1 MRVSD
6 KWLKEL
12 VSVEDDVNTIAD
24 KMLTIG
30 NEYASIEKLCP
41 ATDLVVGRVVSKH
54 PHPDS
59 DHLNV
64 CEVDLGDKV
73 YQIVCGAP
81 NVEANQKVIVAKI
94 GAKLPG
100 GEIKKSVIRGIE
112 SNGMICSIA
121 ELGLESKYVKEED
134 KKGIHVLN
142 EDAPVGIDA
151 KEYLSLNDTYVDY
164 ELTANRSDL
173 LSMLGMA
180 YEVGAI
186 YDKKVNIP
194 TTTLNE
200 TNEKANDYIDIEC
213 KTNNCS
219 AYMARIVKNVV
230 IKESPEFIKSRLMS
244 AGIRPINNVVDISNY
259 VMIEYG
265 QPLHFFDLDKVG
277 SKVIIRQATKD
288 EKITTLDNIERTL
301 KESDIVICDE
311 YHPIALA
318 GVMGGLDTEVTE
330 ETKNILIE
338 SAIFNPYN
346 IRYTSKEILRSEASM
361 RFEKGV
367 DPKRT
372 KEALNRSAYLL
383 SKYASGDVLSG
394 VVGFNNKD
402 LDDKVIEITKDK
414 INKVLGMEIDKEE
427 IGDIFRRLG
436 FSYKEKDGLFEVYVP
451 SRRLDISIKEDLIEE
466 VGRMHGY
473 ENMVGTLPVM
483 PIKRGRYLPK
493 NKYIKDI
500 KNRLYSLGLNEVI
513 TYSLINKEEI
523 ELFKDKPFEYIKVS
537 SPLTEDKSIM
547 RYSLIPSL
555 LKVADYNISRNIKDV
570 NIFETSKV
578 YYVENDYKEVNKL
591 SILMTGNYMENTWDN
606 KVINCD
612 FYTLKGVLEN
622 LLSYLGLIKRYKLS
636 RENIPSSFH
645 PGVSA
650 EIFIDN
656 VSIGYIGK
664 PHPNVN
670 KKDIYVLE
678 INLDKLFD
686 IQIKPIK
693 SKDAPKYPSVVKDMA
708 FILDNNINA
717 KDVMSTISKNG
728 GRVVTN
734 VDVFDVFN
742 NIEEGK
748 KSIAFKITFQDVTKT
763 LSDEEVINIFNKIIE
778 GVEKEH
784 NGVLRNK

>member
-12 VSVEDDVNTIAD
+12 VNIEDNVEVVAN
-24 KMLTIG
+24 KMLTVG
-30 NEYASIEKLCP
+30 NEYASIEELCK
-41 ATDLVVGRVVSKH
+41 ATNLVVGRVVSKH

-64 CEVDLGDKV
+64 CEVDLGDKI

-81 NVEANQKVIVAKI
+81 NVDANQKVIVAKV

-100 GEIKKSVIRGIE
+100 GEIKQSTIRGIE

-121 ELGLESKYVKEED
+121 ELGLESKYVTEED
-134 KKGIHVLN
+134 KKGIHVLP
-142 EDAPVGIDA
+142 EDAPVGVDA
-151 KEYLSLNDTYVDY
+151 KEYLGLNDTYIDF

-186 YDKKVNIP
+186 YNKKVNLPIN
-194 TTTLNE
+194 TVKE
-200 TNEKANDYIDIEC
+200 INEKTSSLIDIEN
-213 KTNNCS
+213 KTTNCT
-219 AYMARIVKNVV
+219 AYLSRIVKNVE

-244 AGIRPINNVVDISNY
+244 SGIRPINNVVDISNY
-259 VMIEYG
+259 VMLEYG

-277 SKVIIRQATKD
+277 SKVVIREALNG
-288 EKITTLDNIERTL
+288 EKITTLDNVERTL
-301 KESDIVICDE
+301 KETDIVIADE

-318 GVMGGLDTEVTE
+318 GVMGGVDTEVTE
-330 ETKNILIE
+330 NTKNILIE

-367 DPKRT
+367 DSNRT
-372 KEALNRSAYLL
+372 KEALNRAAYLL
-383 SKYASGDVLSG
+383 SEYAGGEVLSG
-394 VVGFNNKD
+394 IVGFNNKD
-402 LDDKVIEITKDK
+402 LSDKEIEITTDK
-414 INKVLGMEIDKEE
+414 INKVLGMTVSKEE
-427 IGDIFRRLG
+427 IGSIFDRLG
-436 FSYKEKDGLFEVYVP
+436 FTYKEKDNIFKVYVP
-451 SRRLDISIKEDLIEE
+451 TRRLDISIKEDLIEE
-466 VGRMHGY
+466 VGRIYGY
-473 ENMVGTLPVM
+473 KNMVGTLPII
-483 PIKRGRYLPK
+483 PIKRGKRIPK

-513 TYSLINKEEI
+513 TYSLVSKEDI
-523 ELFKDKPFEYIKVS
+523 ELFKDKNFEYIKVA

-555 LKVADYNISRNIKDV
+555 LKVADYNISRNVKDV

-578 YYVENDYKEVNKL
+578 YYKEDGYKEVNKL
-591 SILMTGNYMENTWDN
+591 SILMTGSYIENTWNN
-606 KVINCD
+606 KIVSD
-612 FYTLKGVLEN
+612 FYTIKGVLEN
-622 LLSYLGLIKRYKLS
+622 LLTYLGLIKRYKLS
-636 RENIPSSFH
+636 TENIPDSFH

-650 EIFIDN
+650 EILVDN
-656 VSIGYIGK
+656 VGIGYIGK
-664 PHPNVN
+664 VHPNVN

-678 INLDKLFD
+678 LNLDTLFD
-686 IQIKPIK
+686 IQIKNIK

-708 FILDNNINA
+708 FILDNSVQSG
-717 KDVMSTISKNG
+717 DVMTTILRKG
-728 GRVVTN
+728 GKLVTN

-742 NIEEGK
+742 NIEPGK
-748 KSIAFKITFQDVTKT
+748 KSIAFKITFQDVNKT
-763 LSDEEVINIFNKIIE
+763 LTDEEVISAFNKIIE
-778 GVEKEH
+778 SVEKEY
-784 NGVLRNK
+784 NAVLRNK

>member
-12 VSVEDDVNTIAD
+12 VDVEDDVKNIAD
-24 KMLTIG
+24 KMLSVG
-30 NEYASIEKLCP
+30 NEYDSITELCP
-41 ATDLVVGRVVSKH
+41 ATNLVIGRVISKT

-64 CEVDLGDKV
+64 CEVDLGDKI
-73 YQIVCGAP
+73 YKIVCGAP
-81 NVEANQKVIVAKI
+81 NVDVNQKVIVAKI

-100 GEIKKSVIRGIE
+100 GEIKKTTIRGVE

-134 KKGIHVLN
+134 KKGIHILN
-142 EDAPVGIDA
+142 EDAPVGVDA
-151 KEYLSLNDTYVDY
+151 KEYLRLNDTYIDY

-186 YDKKVNIP
+186 YGKKVNIP
-194 TTTLNE
+194 TNKLNE
-200 TNEKANDYIDIEC
+200 IEEKTKDYIDIEN
-213 KTNNCS
+213 KTNNCY
-219 AYMARIVKNVV
+219 AYTSRIVKNVI

-244 AGIRPINNVVDISNY
+244 SGIRPINNVVDISNY
-259 VMIEYG
+259 VMLEYG

-277 SKVIIRQATKD
+277 GKVIIRQATNG

-301 KESDIVICDE
+301 KETDIVICDE

-330 ETKNILIE
+330 NTKNILIE

-346 IRYTSKEILRSEASM
+346 IRYTSKEILRSESSM
-361 RFEKGV
+361 RFEKGI
-367 DPKRT
+367 DPNRT
-372 KEALNRSAYLL
+372 KEALDRAAYLL
-383 SKYASGDVLSG
+383 DKYANGSVLKG
-394 VVGFNNKD
+394 IVGFNNKD
-402 LDDKVIEITKDK
+402 LDDKKIEITIDK
-414 INKVLGMEIDKEE
+414 INKVLGMEVQKEE
-427 IGDIFRRLG
+427 VENIFTRLG
-436 FSYKEKDGLFEVYVP
+436 FTYKKNGDVYTVYVP
-451 SRRLDISIKEDLIEE
+451 TRRLDISIKEDLIEE
-466 VGRMHGY
+466 VGRLHGY
-473 ENMVGTLPVM
+473 ENMKGTLPIV
-483 PIKRGRYLPK
+483 PIKRGRYIAK

-523 ELFKDKPFEYIKVS
+523 ELFKDKPFEYIKTL

-570 NIFETSKV
+570 SIFETSKI
-578 YYVENDYKEVNKL
+578 YYIDEDYKEVNKL
-591 SILMTGNYMENTWDN
+591 SILMTGSYIENSWN
-606 KVINCD
+606 GKMICD

-622 LLSYLGLIKRYKLS
+622 LLTYLGLIKRYTLS
-636 RENIPSSFH
+636 QENIVKSLH
-645 PGVSA
+645 KGVSA
-650 EIFIDN
+650 NILVDN
-656 VSIGYIGK
+656 IVVGYLGK
-664 PHPNVN
+664 PHPNICKYDV
-670 KKDIYVLE
+670 YVLE
-678 INLDKLFD
+678 LDLDKLFN
-686 IQIKPIK
+686 IQIKGIK
-693 SKDAPKYPSVVKDMA
+693 SKEVPKYPSVVKDMA
-708 FILDNNINA
+708 FILDNSINA
-717 KDVMSTISKNG
+717 IDVMKTISKKG
-728 GRVVTN
+728 GKIVTN

-748 KSIAFKITFQDVTKT
+748 KSIAFKITFQDSTKT
-763 LSDEEVINIFNKIIE
+763 LTEEEVINSFNMIIE
-778 GVEKEH
+778 NVEEEY
-784 NGVLRNK
+784 NAVLRNK

>member
-12 VSVEDDVNTIAD
+12 VNIEDDVKTIAD
-24 KMLTIG
+24 NMLSVG
-30 NEYASIEKLCP
+30 NEYDSINELCP
-41 ATDLVVGRVVSKH
+41 ATNLVVGRVVSKKS
-54 PHPDS
+54 HPDS
-59 DHLNV
+59 DHLNI
-64 CEVDLGDKV
+64 CEVDLGDKI

-81 NVEANQKVIVAKI
+81 NVEAGQKVIVARV

-100 GEIKKSVIRGIE
+100 GEIKDSTIRGVE
-112 SNGMICSIA
+112 SHGMICSIA

-134 KKGIHVLN
+134 KKGIHVLK

-151 KEYLSLNDTYVDY
+151 KEYLGLNDTYVDY

-180 YEVGAI
+180 YEVAAI
-186 YDKKVNIP
+186 YDKKINMP
-194 TTTLNE
+194 TTTLKE
-200 TNEKANDYIDIEC
+200 TSEKTSDYINIEC
-213 KTNNCS
+213 KTNNCY
-219 AYMARIVKNVV
+219 AYTGRVVKNVV

-244 AGIRPINNVVDISNY
+244 SGIRPINNVVDISNY
-259 VMIEYG
+259 VMLEYG

-277 SKVIIRQATKD
+277 EKIVVRMASNG
-288 EKITTLDNIERTL
+288 EKITTLDGVERTL
-301 KESDIVICDE
+301 NDADIVICDE
-311 YHPIALA
+311 NSPIALA
-318 GVMGGLDTEVTE
+318 GVMGGLSTEVTE
-330 ETKNILIE
+330 DTKNILIE

-372 KEALNRSAYLL
+372 EEALNRAAYLL
-383 SKYASGDVLSG
+383 SLYASGEVLSG
-394 VVGFNNKD
+394 IVGFNNTD
-402 LDDKVIEITKDK
+402 LDDKEIEITVDK
-414 INKVLGMEIDKEE
+414 INKVLGMEVSKEE
-427 IGDIFRRLG
+427 ISNIFRRLG
-436 FSYKEKDGLFEVYVP
+436 FTYKEKDNLFKVYVP
-451 SRRLDISIKEDLIEE
+451 TRRLDISIKEDLIEE
-466 VGRMHGY
+466 VGRIHGY
-473 ENMVGTLPVM
+473 KNMVGTLPIV
-483 PIKRGRYLPK
+483 PIKRGKYLSK

-513 TYSLINKEEI
+513 TYSLVNKEEI

-578 YYVENDYKEVNKL
+578 YYIENGYKEENKL
-591 SILMTGNYMENTWDN
+591 SILMTGNYIENTWNN
-606 KVINCD
+606 KVINSD
-612 FYTLKGVLEN
+612 FYALKGVLEN
-622 LLSYLGLIKRYKLS
+622 LLSYLGLIKRYRLS
-636 RENIPSSFH
+636 QENIPTSFH

-650 EIFIDN
+650 CIFIDN
-656 VSIGYIGK
+656 TLVGYIGK
-664 PHPNVN
+664 THPNVN

-678 INLDKLFD
+678 VNLDKLFD
-686 IQIKPIK
+686 TQIKGIK
-693 SKDAPKYPSVVKDMA
+693 SKDVPKYPSVVKDMA
-708 FILDNNINA
+708 FIFDNSINA
-717 KDVMSTISKNG
+717 KDVMATISKG
-728 GRVVTN
+728 GRIVEN

-763 LSDEEVINIFNKIIE
+763 LTDEEVISTFNKIIE
-778 GVEKEH
+778 NVEKTY
-784 NGVLRNK
+784 NAVLRNK